1 MNSLT
6 AVRSFLTAAIFLIA
20 SAANAELIQFSFR
33 GQVTDDAINGCGA
46 VVPCGAVTGSYS
58 FDSAAADGNAD
69 GDTGLYAASAI
80 SFSID
85 GTEFFSAANGVINV
99 ANFTEVDQYG
109 VLATGIANNVIAN
122 NVSAVLSIL
131 LEDANASAFGSDAL
145 PLTASVL
152 ASLLPSRFTLFANDD
167 SFQLQGTIDSV
178 TCTSGCEG
186 VSVPEPATALL
197 LAAGLAALGLSRRT
211 NRS

>member
-33 GQVTDDAINGCGA
+33 GQVTDEAINGCD
-46 VVPCGAVTGSYS
+46 VVVACGAVTGSYS

-80 SFSID
+80 SFYID
-85 GTEFFSAANGVINV
+85 GTEFFSATDGVINV
-99 ANFTEVDQYG
+99 ANFTAVDQYG
-109 VLATGIANNVIAN
+109 VLATGIANNV
-122 NVSAVLSIL
+122 SAVLSIL
-131 LEDANASAFGSDAL
+131 LEDSSASAFGSDAL
-145 PLTASVL
+145 PLTASAL
-152 ASLLPSRFTLFANDD
+152 ASLLPGRFTLFANDD

-186 VSVPEPATALL
+186 ISVPEPATALL
-197 LAAGLAALGLSRRT
+197 LAAGLAALGLSRRR

>member
-46 VVPCGAVTGSYS
+46 VVPCGAVTGSYR

-85 GTEFFSAANGVINV
+85 GTEFFSATDGVINV
-99 ANFTEVDQYG
+99 ANFTAVDQYG
-109 VLATGIANNVIAN
+109 VLATGIANNV
-122 NVSAVLSIL
+122 SAVLSIL
-131 LEDANASAFGSDAL
+131 LEDSSASAFGSDAL

-152 ASLLPSRFTLFANDD
+152 ASLLPGRFTLFANDD

-197 LAAGLAALGLSRRT
+197 LAAGLAALGLTRRR

>member
-46 VVPCGAVTGSYS
+46 VVPCGAVTGSYR

-109 VLATGIANNVIAN
+109 VLATGIANNV
-122 NVSAVLSIL
+122 
-131 LEDANASAFGSDAL
+131 
-145 PLTASVL
+145 
-152 ASLLPSRFTLFANDD
+152 FTLFANDD

-197 LAAGLAALGLSRRT
+197 LAAGLAALGLTRRR